1 MELRPNASG
10 AGWTP
15 FVTGKR
21 TRRSVTG
28 LRSVLFGIG
37 LTSHLHRALICAVFA
52 LAVCASP
59 GRADTGTDVPGPTG
73 VFAKVDIETAIKAV
87 TKTYK
92 ENNHGH
98 EPTTAELHTLL
109 QQLYGDLLAN
119 QAVSGL
125 VAGTNWDHIQLSDPS
140 GPSGVACDP
149 YGYTPSGCDWSY
161 LDDVFEVARL
171 ADVPLHIQITP
182 GFDSPQWLLSKIPSC
197 DGLFDPKKAPSV
209 AADCG
214 KVTFTY
220 FPEISHT
227 DANEDGHYVLPLP
240 WNPVYQHAWWSF
252 LKLFAQRYNPGLG
265 SSADSPLA
273 AVSIAGPVSV
283 SPEIIFPT
291 SANNSTLPSGMDVD
305 DAWTILIQHSVPP
318 NVTEPHNY
326 AQTDEVFVRWWKH
339 AIDQYEWIFTGLT
352 LVLTPDA
359 SNDLPEFT
367 NNRWQKSP
375 FTSPV
380 YPVDCS
386 KSKTPRS
393 CEAKAEIISYFIAAT
408 GPNRKAT
415 LVGGLTAASDTAFG
429 DIGMPGV
436 RLVTSLSPPFGPPA
450 IFGGAEV
457 DHPISGS
464 EQLRQETGCPT
475 DKAPDKKQCK
485 GLTQEEAEADVLYDF
500 FYGTPAAAHFL
511 QAPQFAG
518 SGGVGNEQG
527 TVEFLWVP
535 YLDILYATANKC
547 LDEKKILRGDTSVQD
562 QLDSASYYLQMM
574 AYQPEPQLPPACVI
588 SSGP

>member
-1 MELRPNASG
+1 MELRANAGG
-10 AGWTP
+10 AGWAQ
-15 FVTGKR
+15 FAAGKP
-21 TRRSVTG
+21 TRRSMTG
-28 LRSVLFGIG
+28 LRSVLFGSR
-37 LTSHLHRALICAVFA
+37 LASHLHRAVICAVSA

-59 GRADTGTDVPGPTG
+59 GHADTGTDVPGPAG
-73 VFAKVDIETAIKAV
+73 VFAKVDIEAAIKAV
-87 TKTYK
+87 TETYK

-98 EPTTAELHTLL
+98 KPTTAEVHSLL
-109 QQLYGDLLAN
+109 QQLYGNLLTN
-119 QAVSGL
+119 RAVSGL
-125 VAGTNWDHIQLSDPS
+125 VVGMNWDDIQLSDPS
-140 GPSGVACDP
+140 GEPCNP

-161 LDDVFEVARL
+161 LDDAFEVTRVPG
-171 ADVPLHIQITP
+171 VPLHIQITP

-197 DGLFDPKKAPSV
+197 DGLFDPKTAPSV

-214 KVTFTY
+214 KVTFTD
-220 FPEISHT
+220 FPEITHT
-227 DANEDGHYVLPLP
+227 DANKDRHYVLPLP
-240 WNPVYQHAWWSF
+240 WNSVYQKAWWSF
-252 LKLFAQRYNPGLG
+252 LKLFAQRYNPGVG
-265 SSADSPLA
+265 TSAGSPLA

-291 SANNSTLPSGMDVD
+291 SANKSKLPSGMDVD

-574 AYQPEPQLPPACVI
+574 ADQPEPQLPPACVI

>member
-1 MELRPNASG
+1 MGPWPNVG
-10 AGWTP
+10 AVRRALFATR
-15 FVTGKR
+15 KR
-21 TRRSVTG
+21 TWRSMTG
-28 LRSVLFGIG
+28 LRSVLFGNR
-37 LTSHLHRALICAVFA
+37 LTSHLARASIYAFFG

-59 GRADTGTDVPGPTG
+59 GRADSGTDIPGPAG
-73 VFAKVDIETAIKAV
+73 VFAKVDIETAIKTV
-87 TKTYK
+87 THTYK

-98 EPTTAELHTLL
+98 EPTTAELHMLL
-109 QQLYGDLLAN
+109 QQLYGSLLTN

-125 VAGTNWDHIQLSDPS
+125 VAGTNWDDIQLSDPTKD
-140 GPSGVACDP
+140 ACNP
-149 YGYTPSGCDWSY
+149 YGDTPSGCDWSY

-171 ADVPLHIQITP
+171 AGVSLHIQITP
-182 GFDSPQWLLSKIPSC
+182 GFDSPPWLLTKIPSC
-197 DGLFDPKKAPSV
+197 DGLFDPKTAASV

-214 KVTFTY
+214 TVTFTC

-227 DANEDGHYVLPLP
+227 DANQDGHYVLPLP
-240 WNPVYQHAWWSF
+240 WNRVYQHAWWSF
-252 LKLFAQRYNPGLG
+252 LKVFAQRYNPGLG
-265 SSADSPLA
+265 TSAASPLA

-291 SANNSTLPSGMDVD
+291 SANKSTLPSGMDVD
-305 DAWTILIQHSVPP
+305 AAWTILIQHSVPP
-318 NVTEPHNY
+318 NVTEPRNY
-326 AQTDEVFVRWWKH
+326 AQTDEVFVRLWKH
-339 AIDQYEWIFTGLT
+339 AIDQYESIFTGLT

-359 SNDLPEFT
+359 SNDLPEFID
-367 NNRWQKSP
+367 NPWQKST

-386 KSKTPRS
+386 TTQTPRS
-393 CEAKAEIISYFIAAT
+393 CEAKAEIISYFITAT
-408 GPNRKAT
+408 GDNGKAT
-415 LVGGLTAASDTAFG
+415 LVGGLTASSDTAFG

-436 RLVTSLSPPFGPPA
+436 RLVTSLSPPSGSPA

-475 DKAPDKKQCK
+475 DKAPHAKKCS

-500 FYGTPAAAHFL
+500 FYGTPDAAQF
-511 QAPQFAG
+511 PQFPLFAG

-527 TVEFLWVP
+527 TVQFLWVP

-547 LDEKKILRGDTSVQD
+547 LDEQKILRGDTSVQD
-562 QLDSASYYLQMM
+562 QLDRALYYLSVM
-574 AYQPEPQLPPACVI
+574 AGEPVPELPRACVI
-588 SSGP
+588 SAGP

>member
-1 MELRPNASG
+1 M
-10 AGWTP
+10 
-15 FVTGKR
+15 
-21 TRRSVTG
+21 
-28 LRSVLFGIG
+28 LFGRR
-37 LTSHLHRALICAVFA
+37 LASYLHRALICAVSA
-52 LAVCASP
+52 LAACASP
-59 GRADTGTDVPGPTG
+59 GRADIGTDVPGPAG
-73 VFAKVDIETAIKAV
+73 VFAKVDIEAAIKAV
-87 TKTYK
+87 RKTYK

-98 EPTTAELHTLL
+98 EPTTAELHSIL
-109 QQLYGDLLAN
+109 QQLYGNLLTN

-125 VAGTNWDHIQLSDPS
+125 VAGMNWDHIQLSDPS
-140 GPSGVACDP
+140 GEACNA
-149 YGYTPSGCDWSY
+149 YGDTPSGCDWSY
-161 LDDVFEVARL
+161 LDDVFMVARH
-171 ADVPLHIQITP
+171 ARVPLHIQITP
-182 GFDSPQWLLSKIPSC
+182 GFDSPEWLLSKIPSC

-209 AADCG
+209 ATDCG
-214 KVTFTY
+214 KVAFTY

-227 DANEDGHYVLPLP
+227 DANEDGQYVLPLP
-240 WNPVYQHAWWSF
+240 WNRVYQQAWWSF

-265 SSADSPLA
+265 SHAASPLA

-291 SANNSTLPSGMDVD
+291 SANKSTLPSGMDVD
-305 DAWTILIQHSVPP
+305 EAWTTLIQHSVPP
-318 NVTEPHNY
+318 NVTEPPDY
-326 AQTDEVFVRWWKH
+326 AQTDEVFIGQWKA
-339 AIDQYEWIFTGLT
+339 AIDQYESIFTGLI
-352 LVLTPDA
+352 LILTPDA

-367 NNRWQKSP
+367 NDRWQKSP

-408 GPNRKAT
+408 GSNRKST
-415 LVGGLTAASDTAFG
+415 LVGGLTASSDTAFG

-457 DHPISGS
+457 DHPISGN
-464 EQLRQETGCPT
+464 EQMRQETGCPT

-574 AYQPEPQLPPACVI
+574 ADQPEPQLPPACVI